1 MSEFVNVEKRDAV
14 VWIRL
19 NRSHKK
25 NALTQDMYRA
35 MTAALQDAE
44 ADQSVAAVVLTGSGD
59 SFTAGNDLNDF
70 LAIEKLDDSAPPF
83 AFLYTLSQLSVPV
96 IAAVH
101 GLSIGIGTTIL
112 LHCDLVYASSDAQ
125 FSLPF
130 IHLGL
135 VPEAAS
141 SLLLPQQIGHL
152 RAAEMLLLGEAI
164 NASTALTYGLVNRV
178 VAAGEL
184 EATVTDVA
192 GALAKRPVAGLR
204 AAKKLM
210 KEPAEPVADR
220 IAREAKVFAKALV
233 SPEAKAA
240 IAARMKKKS

>member
-1 MSEFVNVEKRDAV
+1 MSEFVSVEKSGAV

-35 MTAALQDAE
+35 MTSVLQVAE
-44 ADQSVAAVVLTGSGD
+44 ADTSVAAVVLTGSGD

-70 LAIEKLDDSAPPF
+70 LTIEKLDDSAPPF
-83 AFLYTLSQLSVPV
+83 AFLYTLSQLTVPV

-112 LHCDLVYASSDAQ
+112 LHCDLVYASNEAQ
-125 FSLPF
+125 FALPF

-141 SLLLPQQIGHL
+141 SLLLPQQIGYL
-152 RAAEMLLLGEAI
+152 RAAEMLLLGDSI
-164 NASTALTYGLVNRV
+164 DASTALTYGLVNRV
-178 VAAGEL
+178 VEPADL
-184 EATVTDVA
+184 EATVAAVA
-192 GALAKRPVAGLR
+192 AALTQRPVAGLR

-240 IAARMKKKS
+240 IAARIKKKS